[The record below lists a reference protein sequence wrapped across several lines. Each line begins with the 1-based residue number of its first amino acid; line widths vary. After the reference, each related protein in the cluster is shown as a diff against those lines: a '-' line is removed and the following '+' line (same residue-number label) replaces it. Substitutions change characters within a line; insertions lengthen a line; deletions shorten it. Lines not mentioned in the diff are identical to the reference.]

1 MKQLF
6 KMLLLIGLLLFSLGS
21 AVLAESTRD
30 IIIKKVYES
39 FELDKSIYTIEILTD
54 EIKSK
59 NLSYSQISV
68 KPLYQTT
75 PIGRFAIILKVTR
88 AEAKVQEETIRLYI
102 RKYAEVLVAGERIK
116 RFDNITLAKVS
127 IERKEITTL
136 REDPLIS
143 LNSVT
148 NMRARRN
155 IAKNRILTKA
165 DIEKKPVIKSY
176 SNVHII
182 YVNGLC
188 RITAEGKA
196 LEDGQTGELI
206 RVKNKSSGKIVSARV
221 VDKNL
226 VQVDPKNRTEVS

>member
-6 KMLLLIGLLLFSLGS
+6 KMLLLIGLLLLSLGS

-30 IIIKKVYES
+30 IIVNKVYES
-39 FELDKSIYTIEILTD
+39 FELDKSSYSIEILTD

-59 NLSYSQISV
+59 NISSAQISV

-75 PIGRFAIILKVTR
+75 PIGRFAIVLKVTR
-88 AEAKVQEETIRLYI
+88 AEAKVEKETIRLYI
-102 RKYAEVLVAGERIK
+102 RKYAEVLVVTERIK
-116 RFDNITLAKVS
+116 RFDNISPALVS
-127 IERKEITTL
+127 IKRKEVTTL

-143 LNSVT
+143 LNSIT

-155 IAKNRILTKA
+155 VAKNRILTKA
-165 DIEKKPVIKSY
+165 DIEIKPVVKSY
-176 SNVHII
+176 SDVHII
-182 YVNGLC
+182 YVSGLC

-206 RVKNKSSGKIVSARV
+206 RVKNKSSGKIVFARV

-226 VQVDPKNRTEVS
+226 VQVDP

>member
-1 MKQLF
+1 MKQLL
-6 KMLLLIGLLLFSLGS
+6 KMLLLIGLLLLSLGS
-21 AVLAESTRD
+21 AVVAESARD

-59 NLSYSQISV
+59 NISYSQISV

-75 PIGRFAIILKVTR
+75 AIGRFAIVLMVTR
-88 AEAKVQEETIRLYI
+88 SEAKVQKETIRLYI
-102 RKYAEVLVAGERIK
+102 RKYSDVLVAGERIK
-116 RFDNITLAKVS
+116 RFDNITLTKVS

-143 LNSVT
+143 LKSVT

-155 IAKNRILTKA
+155 IAKNRVLTKA
-165 DIEKKPVIKSY
+165 DIEKKPVVESY

-182 YVNGLC
+182 YVSGLC

-206 RVKNKSSGKIVSARV
+206 RVKNKSSGKIVFARV

-226 VQVDPKNRTEVS
+226 VQVDP

>member
-6 KMLLLIGLLLFSLGS
+6 KMLLLIGLLLLSLGS

-30 IIIKKVYES
+30 IIVNKVYES
-39 FELDKSIYTIEILTD
+39 FELDKSSYSIEILTD

-59 NLSYSQISV
+59 NISSSQISV
-68 KPLYQTT
+68 IPLYQTT
-75 PIGRFAIILKVTR
+75 PIGRFAIVLKVTR
-88 AEAKVQEETIRLYI
+88 AEAKVEKETIRLYI
-102 RKYAEVLVAGERIK
+102 RKYAEVLVVAERIK
-116 RFDNITLAKVS
+116 RFDNISPALVS
-127 IERKEITTL
+127 IKRKDITTL

-143 LNSVT
+143 LNSIT

-165 DIEKKPVIKSY
+165 DIEIKPVVKSY
-176 SNVHII
+176 SDVHII
-182 YVNGLC
+182 YVSGLC

-206 RVKNKSSGKIVSARV
+206 RVKNKSSGKIVFARV
-221 VDKNL
+221 IEKNL
-226 VQVDPKNRTEVS
+226 VQVDP

>member
-6 KMLLLIGLLLFSLGS
+6 KMLLLIGLLLLSLGS

-30 IIIKKVYES
+30 IIVNKVYES
-39 FELDKSIYTIEILTD
+39 FELDKSSYSIEILTD

-59 NLSYSQISV
+59 NISSSQISV

-75 PIGRFAIILKVTR
+75 PIGRFAIVLKVTR
-88 AEAKVQEETIRLYI
+88 AEAKVEKETIRLYI
-102 RKYAEVLVAGERIK
+102 RKYAEVLVVTERIK
-116 RFDNITLAKVS
+116 RFDNISPALVS
-127 IERKEITTL
+127 IKRKDITTL

-143 LNSVT
+143 LNSIT

-165 DIEKKPVIKSY
+165 DIEIKPVVKSY
-176 SNVHII
+176 SDVHII
-182 YVNGLC
+182 YVSGLC

-206 RVKNKSSGKIVSARV
+206 RVKNKSSGKIVFARV
-221 VDKNL
+221 IEKNL
-226 VQVDPKNRTEVS
+226 VQVDP